1 MWELP
6 RKLDNNKTYSKI
18 DDRQKGRELPFY
30 EKFKMNISVEV
41 LRPALSHFTGKFFVK
56 RKNSPILKPK
66 TCQHSEST
74 FFTNRKFSKLD
85 SELSLQVLIIHQ
97 NLESYLK
104 KWNPLQWNSLT

>member
-41 LRPALSHFTGKFFVK
+41 LRRALIWRPIRSSKSFFAYFL
-56 RKNSPILKPK
+56 N
-66 TCQHSEST
+66 
-74 FFTNRKFSKLD
+74 
-85 SELSLQVLIIHQ
+85 
-97 NLESYLK
+97 
-104 KWNPLQWNSLT
+104 

>member
-41 LRPALSHFTGKFFVK
+41 LRPALSSTSFKLNK
-56 RKNSPILKPK
+56 SILKSGIK
-66 TCQHSEST
+66 S
-74 FFTNRKFSKLD
+74 
-85 SELSLQVLIIHQ
+85 
-97 NLESYLK
+97 
-104 KWNPLQWNSLT
+104 

>member
-41 LRPALSHFTGKFFVK
+41 LRPALSSTSFKSNK
-56 RKNSPILKPK
+56 SILKSGIK
-66 TCQHSEST
+66 S
-74 FFTNRKFSKLD
+74 
-85 SELSLQVLIIHQ
+85 
-97 NLESYLK
+97 
-104 KWNPLQWNSLT
+104 

>member
-41 LRPALSHFTGKFFVK
+41 LRPALTHLYIIECLKFFIK
-56 RKNSPILKPK
+56 RGIYAQINGTLFYRD
-66 TCQHSEST
+66 Q
-74 FFTNRKFSKLD
+74 
-85 SELSLQVLIIHQ
+85 
-97 NLESYLK
+97 
-104 KWNPLQWNSLT
+104 

>member
-41 LRPALSHFTGKFFVK
+41 LRP
-56 RKNSPILKPK
+56 
-66 TCQHSEST
+66 
-74 FFTNRKFSKLD
+74 D
-85 SELSLQVLIIHQ
+85 LSLCGW
-97 NLESYLK
+97 ESE
-104 KWNPLQWNSLT
+104 NRLQES

>member
-41 LRPALSHFTGKFFVK
+41 LRPALSSTSFKSNK
-56 RKNSPILKPK
+56 SILKSGMK
-66 TCQHSEST
+66 S
-74 FFTNRKFSKLD
+74 
-85 SELSLQVLIIHQ
+85 
-97 NLESYLK
+97 
-104 KWNPLQWNSLT
+104 

>member
-41 LRPALSHFTGKFFVK
+41 LRPALKCNFYKM
-56 RKNSPILKPK
+56 
-66 TCQHSEST
+66 
-74 FFTNRKFSKLD
+74 
-85 SELSLQVLIIHQ
+85 IITDF
-97 NLESYLK
+97 LFRF
-104 KWNPLQWNSLT
+104 

>member
-41 LRPALSHFTGKFFVK
+41 LRPALIWRPIRSSKYFFAYFL
-56 RKNSPILKPK
+56 NHPI
-66 TCQHSEST
+66 
-74 FFTNRKFSKLD
+74 
-85 SELSLQVLIIHQ
+85 I
-97 NLESYLK
+97 
-104 KWNPLQWNSLT
+104 

>member
-41 LRPALSHFTGKFFVK
+41 LG
-56 RKNSPILKPK
+56 
-66 TCQHSEST
+66 
-74 FFTNRKFSKLD
+74 
-85 SELSLQVLIIHQ
+85 QVLIWRPIRSSKSFFA
-97 NLESYLK
+97 NLL
-104 KWNPLQWNSLT
+104 NHPII